1 MMIAHPTRAEP
12 CPLLQRWPRL
22 RQRRASRLPSCLRRV
37 RGEGLTQQC
46 WWQDLS
52 MSRFVED
59 IRRARRTGALS
70 DTFRPD
76 DVRRA
81 CPGWAFNTYGV
92 FLPKHR
98 RGNPGGYTA
107 YFVQHDDGS
116 YSLLTS

>member
-1 MMIAHPTRAEP
+1 MS
-12 CPLLQRWPRL
+12 LL
-22 RQRRASRLPSCLRRV
+22 AAMLPSMSRHSRECQRGVLHDFRPAARV
-37 RGEGLTQQC
+37 CGARGLTQQC

-59 IRRARRTGALS
+59 IRRVRRTGALS
-70 DTFRPD
+70 DRFRPD

-81 CPGWAFNTYGV
+81 CPGWADNTYGV

-116 YSLLTS
+116 YSLLTP